1 MEEKL
6 NNKAIITLTEN
17 GNSVDI
23 NVTFDPEINPH
34 SETQNK
40 AVMVALMILEA
51 FNQLQSE
58 VGDENE

>member
-1 MEEKL
+1 MSEKL
-6 NNKAIITLTEN
+6 NNKAIITLIDN
-17 GNSVDI
+17 GKNVDI

-40 AVMVALMILEA
+40 AVMMALMILEA

-58 VGDENE
+58 VEDENE

>member
-1 MEEKL
+1 MENL

-17 GNSVDI
+17 GKNVDI

-40 AVMVALMILEA
+40 AVMMALMILEA

-58 VGDENE
+58 VEDE